1 MDARND
7 RHNDKHNDKHND
19 ELNDKPND
27 RHNHSDLV
35 LQDGARIAVVG
46 AGPAGC
52 FFAYFAAQAAT
63 RRGIALNIVLY
74 DGKTFA
80 RGGPAGCN
88 MCAGVVAPTLVHS
101 LEGMGIDL
109 PEPIVQRRIDRYWLE
124 TPVGRLALFPP
135 PDQGSIYTMF
145 RGNGPRGAAPGGN
158 ISFDEYLL
166 TQVRQM
172 GVSVVNE
179 PVTGLRLRQG
189 PAGKAAVVRQSGAV
203 DEVDLIVGAFGV
215 HGPLA
220 RMVAD
225 LGFGYVPP
233 PITHGYQA
241 EIWLGADEVVQRLGN
256 AVHIFSLG
264 LKGISFAALTPKRE
278 HATVTLVGE
287 SAGPQTLAAFL
298 NHPLVRAYLPPG
310 WTQPADFCHCR
321 PRIPMGTCRHPYT
334 DRLVVIGDASNS
346 RLYKNG
352 LESAYVTGKAAAE
365 TAVEHGVSAADFK
378 HFYYPTLKSIAQDS
392 RFGRALFWIKD
403 HIILLPPLAK
413 MLVGAAARERELYPA
428 GEQFI
433 NQALWGMF
441 TGDQSY
447 RWILGTILRPAVVA
461 RFLRLGLPALVG
473 RGGPA

>member
-1 MDARND
+1 MVKNR
-7 RHNDKHNDKHND
+7 
-19 ELNDKPND
+19 
-27 RHNHSDLV
+27 DLL

-52 FFAYFAAQAAT
+52 FFAHFASQAAA
-63 RRGIALNIVLY
+63 RRGISLNIVLY
-74 DGKTFA
+74 DGKSFA

-88 MCAGVVAPTLVHS
+88 MCAGVVAPTLVQK
-101 LEGMGIDL
+101 LEAMGLDL
-109 PEPIVQRRIDRYWLE
+109 PESVVQRRIDRYWLE
-124 TPVGRLALFPP
+124 TLVGRLALFPP
-135 PDQGSIYTMF
+135 AGQGAIYTIF

-158 ISFDEYLL
+158 TSFDEYLL
-166 TQVRQM
+166 TMVRQM
-172 GVSVVNE
+172 GVLVINE
-179 PVTGLRLRQG
+179 PVTSLRLPQSPDGR
-189 PAGKAAVVRQSGAV
+189 AAVVRQSGAV

-241 EIWLGADEVVQRLGN
+241 ELWLGADQVEQRLGN

-264 LKGISFAALTPKRE
+264 FKGISFAALTPKRD

-287 SAGPQTLAAFL
+287 SAGPQMLVAFL
-298 NHPLVRAYLPPG
+298 SHPLVRAYLPPG
-310 WTQPADFCHCR
+310 WSMPADYCHCR
-321 PRIPMGTCRHPYT
+321 PRVPMGTCRQPYT

-352 LESAYVTGKAAAE
+352 LESAFMTGKAAAE
-365 TAVEHGVSAADFK
+365 TAVDHGVSAADWK
-378 HFYYPTLKSIAQDS
+378 RYYYPTCTAIAQDS
-392 RFGRALFWIKD
+392 RFGRGLFWIKD
-403 HIILLPPLAK
+403 HVFLLLPLAK
-413 MLVGAAARERELYPA
+413 MLVGAAGREQQRYPA
-428 GEQFI
+428 SRQFI
-433 NQALWGMF
+433 NQALWAML

-447 RWILGTILRPAVVA
+447 RWILGTALQPAVLA
-461 RFLRLGLPALVG
+461 RFLRLGLPALWS

>member
-1 MDARND
+1 MGKDGN
-7 RHNDKHNDKHND
+7 
-19 ELNDKPND
+19 
-27 RHNHSDLV
+27 LV
-35 LQDGARIAVVG
+35 LEDGARIAVVG

-52 FFAYFAAQAAT
+52 FFAHFATEAAA
-63 RRGIALNIVLY
+63 RRGISLNIVLY
-74 DGKTFA
+74 DGKSFA

-88 MCAGVVAPTLVHS
+88 MCAGVVAPTLVRR
-101 LEGMGIDL
+101 LKAMGMDL
-109 PEPIVQRRIDRYWLE
+109 PEAVVQRRIDRYWLE

-135 PDQGSIYTMF
+135 AGQGPIYTIF

-166 TQVRQM
+166 TMVRQM

-179 PVTGLRLRQG
+179 PVTGLRLPQERG
-189 PAGKAAVVRQSGAV
+189 GKAAVVRQSGAV

-215 HGPLA
+215 HGPLV

-241 EIWLGADEVVQRLGN
+241 EIWLGADQVDQRLGN

-264 LKGISFAALTPKRE
+264 LKGISFAAMTPKRE

-287 SAGPQTLAAFL
+287 SAGPQTLVAFL
-298 NHPLVRAYLPPG
+298 SHPLVQAYLPPG
-310 WTQPADFCHCR
+310 WTPPADYCHCR
-321 PRIPMGTCRHPYT
+321 PRVPMGTCRQPYT

-352 LESAYVTGKAAAE
+352 LESAYMTGKAAAE
-365 TAVEHGVSAADFK
+365 TAVDHGVSAAAWK
-378 HFYYPTLKSIAQDS
+378 RFYDPPCTAIAQDS
-392 RFGRALFWIKD
+392 LFGRGLFWIKD
-403 HIILLPPLAK
+403 HVFLLPPLAK
-413 MLVGAAARERELYPA
+413 MLVGAAAREQQRYPA

-433 NQALWGMF
+433 NQALWSMF

-447 RWILGTILRPAVVA
+447 RWILGTALRPAVVA
-461 RFLRLGLPALVG
+461 RFLRLGLPALMG